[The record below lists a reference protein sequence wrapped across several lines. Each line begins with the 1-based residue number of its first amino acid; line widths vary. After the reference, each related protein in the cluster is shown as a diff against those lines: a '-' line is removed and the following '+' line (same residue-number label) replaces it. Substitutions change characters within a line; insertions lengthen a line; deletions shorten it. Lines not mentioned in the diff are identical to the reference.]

1 MNERLLDGVAQATSH
16 RDRHELDREVT
27 RLLLQFL
34 NAESVALLRLVDDG
48 ALQQLLRQVCLATR
62 GGTSPTTVDK
72 SQDLP
77 SWPLTENPDW
87 HQCVSTGKI
96 ARFTDARDRAVTLVP
111 IRGEHEVTGLLVIE
125 TQAALGERETDLISG
140 ILSII
145 RNHLALLDYGELDTL
160 TGLLNRK
167 TFERSFEKVRQLN
180 RHSPPATAGDAA
192 VGNAPSSD
200 PAAYESSWLA
210 LIDVDHFKSV
220 NDGYGHLFG
229 DEVLLLVSRLMKRS
243 FRGAD
248 QLFRFGGEE
257 FVVVLERTNEMGA
270 SIALERLRSAV
281 AEYPFPQVGRV
292 TISAGFTRIAPA
304 DIATTCVERADAALY
319 YAKNHGR
326 NRVQNWEALRAAGEI
341 TPKSGD
347 GEVELFG

>member
-16 RDRHELDREVT
+16 RDRHDLDREVA

-34 NAESVALLRLVDDG
+34 NAESVTLLRLVDDG
-48 ALQQLLRQVCLATR
+48 VPPQKLRRVCLATTQPA
-62 GGTSPTTVDK
+62 GPTAAEK
-72 SQDLP
+72 EPP
-77 SWPLTENPDW
+77 SWPLVANAEW
-87 HQCVSTGKI
+87 HKCISTGQI
-96 ARFTDARDRAVTLVP
+96 ARSTDASGRAITLVP
-111 IRGEHEVTGLLVIE
+111 VRGEHEMTGLLVIE
-125 TQAALGERETDLISG
+125 TQAELGERETELISG
-140 ILSII
+140 ILGII

-167 TFERSFEKVRQLN
+167 TFERSFEKVRQ
-180 RHSPPATAGDAA
+180 RDRDHPEAAVVSATAGD
-192 VGNAPSSD
+192 PESSL
-200 PAAYESSWLA
+200 ESSWLG

-257 FVVVLERTNEMGA
+257 FLVVLERTNEMGA
-270 SIALERLRSAV
+270 TIALERLRSAV
-281 AEYPFPQVGRV
+281 AEYPFPQIGRV

-304 DIATTCVERADAALY
+304 DVSTTCVERADEALY

-326 NRVQNWEALRAAGEI
+326 NRVQNWEALKASGEI
-341 TPKSGD
+341 TPKAGNGD
-347 GEVELFG
+347 IELF

>member
-1 MNERLLDGVAQATSH
+1 MNERLLDSVAQATSH
-16 RDRHELDREVT
+16 RDRHDLDREVT

-34 NAESVALLRLVDDG
+34 NAESVALLRLLDDG
-48 ALQQLLRQVCLATR
+48 NPQQQLRRVCLATSR
-62 GGTSPTTVDK
+62 TGSSTAAEKEPS
-72 SQDLP
+72 
-77 SWPLTENPDW
+77 SWPLAQNADW
-87 HQCVSTGKI
+87 HKCISTGEI
-96 ARFTDARDRAVTLVP
+96 SRSTDTQGRAVTLVP
-111 IRGEHEVTGLLVIE
+111 VRGEHEVTGLLVIE
-125 TQAALGERETDLISG
+125 TQAALGDRETELISG

-167 TFERSFEKVRQLN
+167 TFERSFEKVRQQDRDHPQAALAN
-180 RHSPPATAGDAA
+180 ATA
-192 VGNAPSSD
+192 SD
-200 PAAYESSWLA
+200 PALQESSWLA

-270 SIALERLRSAV
+270 AIALERLRSAV
-281 AEYPFPQVGRV
+281 AEYPFPQIGRV
-292 TISAGFTRIAPA
+292 TISTGFTRIVLS
-304 DIATTCVERADAALY
+304 DVSTTCVERADEALY

-326 NRVQNWEALRAAGEI
+326 NRVQNWEALEAAGEI
-341 TPKSGD
+341 TPKSGSGD
-347 GEVELFG
+347 VELF